1 MSRSNMGRRSCQPGP
16 VCLLDGGLG
25 RNKPHLGNQMGVCQ
39 HLERF
44 GECTVLPLRELRRVH
59 CAALKRFVEC
69 TLLPLGKLW
78 RVHCAAS
85 KRGLESALCC
95 H

>member
-25 RNKPHLGNQMGVCQ
+25 RNKPHLGMNMGAVSA
-39 HLERF
+39 L
-44 GECTVLPLRELRRVH
+44 GEVWRVH
-59 CAALKRFVEC
+59 CAATKRGLESALCCLIEV
-69 TLLPLGKLW
+69 W